1 MKTSTNK
8 QRNLS
13 FLYWINGEIFLC
25 LRLLITNTYCQNGN
39 KIFNPQRTLQTQP
52 QLSKSDIFGV
62 LQNDRRRLMLELL
75 RNQGS
80 QSVRSLSE
88 EIARIESQNEE
99 PKRGVRKSIY
109 VSLLQTHIPKMESL
123 GIVAFDKE
131 QGMVELLPASQDFD
145 IYMENVKK
153 RDIHWSKFYLGLSI
167 FAAVSTLLIFT
178 GLIKWI
184 QSFKWML
191 FTNVLFI
198 AASIAHSRQVRKL
211 GK

>member
-1 MKTSTNK
+1 
-8 QRNLS
+8 
-13 FLYWINGEIFLC
+13 
-25 LRLLITNTYCQNGN
+25 
-39 KIFNPQRTLQTQP
+39 
-52 QLSKSDIFGV
+52 
-62 LQNDRRRLMLELL
+62 MLELL

-99 PKRGVRKSIY
+99 PKENVRKSIH

-153 RDIHWSKFYLGLSI
+153 GT
-167 FAAVSTLLIFT
+167 STGANST
-178 GLIKWI
+178 
-184 QSFKWML
+184 
-191 FTNVLFI
+191 
-198 AASIAHSRQVRKL
+198 
-211 GK
+211 

>member
-1 MKTSTNK
+1 MNERENSTCNT
-8 QRNLS
+8 Q
-13 FLYWINGEIFLC
+13 
-25 LRLLITNTYCQNGN
+25 ITA
-39 KIFNPQRTLQTQP
+39 QTQP

-99 PKRGVRKSIY
+99 PKENVRKSIH

-123 GIVAFDKE
+123 GIVAYHKE
-131 QGMVELLPASQDFD
+131 QDIVKLLPASQDLD

-153 RDIHWSKFYLGLSI
+153 GGIRWSKFYLGLSI
-167 FAAVSTLLIFT
+167 FAVVSSLLIFA
-178 GLIKWI
+178 GLIERI
-184 QSFKWML
+184 QSSKWML
-191 FTNVLFI
+191 FINVLFI
-198 AASIAHSRQVRKL
+198 AASIAYRHYIRKI